1 VLPWHSPKIKQGLPA
16 TTNVPEHLVFSG
28 FFYILFIPFVSIKRF
43 TFPRKTQYL
52 RNDFLLRIYLK
63 SPFESYYVEGGFCHQ
78 IHMTAARLW

>member
-1 VLPWHSPKIKQGLPA
+1 VTAAPVRPWHSPKIKQGLPA

-63 SPFESYYVEGGFCHQ
+63 SPFD
-78 IHMTAARLW
+78 